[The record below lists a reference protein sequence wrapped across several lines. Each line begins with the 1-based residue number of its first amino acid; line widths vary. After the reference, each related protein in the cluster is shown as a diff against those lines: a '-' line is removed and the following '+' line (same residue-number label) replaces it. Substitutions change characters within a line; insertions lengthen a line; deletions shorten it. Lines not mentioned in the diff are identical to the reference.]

1 MDNGI
6 APNAKRLL
14 WAGFM
19 AILAAGVGF
28 AIRGGILGIWSAKF
42 GFTGLETG
50 LINGAGFTGFCFGI
64 IIGGLIADKIGYGKL
79 VVVAF
84 LLHALSA
91 FVTFAANDGMATQ
104 TAFVILWTGTFI
116 FALANGTLEAVA
128 NPLVATLFPEKRTH
142 YLNILHAS
150 WPAGLVLGSF
160 IGGYWG
166 ETLGWG
172 WKTRLAL
179 FLVPTVIYGIMF
191 LGQHFPKSEA
201 SQKGLKL
208 GEMLTDVGI
217 IGAAVVGFLVGLFV
231 KDGLGPLMGGLTS
244 SPFFSSNAW
253 TYISIAIGVGVWL
266 TLSNLSR
273 WAVGAWLLF
282 TLFVVHALVGAV
294 ELGTDGWIQ
303 NITGNFLTTQQGTL
317 LFVFTSAIMFALR
330 FCADFIEKRMGLSPL
345 GILLVC
351 AMLACVGLNL
361 AAGIAAFGGALGA
374 LAVYAVGKTF
384 FWPTM
389 LAVASDR
396 FPRTG
401 AVAISIMGG
410 IGMMSAGLIG
420 SPGLGYAKDRF
431 ASESLQTAN
440 VAVYETSK
448 VAEPRGWLFFGKVNA
463 IDGRK
468 LGEVQTKLQTARQE
482 LAKTG
487 VNDPK
492 AALER
497 LTPEERAIYEASIQ
511 GDRKTLRAD
520 SFIPAAM
527 AVIYLLIILYF
538 KSIGGYKPIHIAQ
551 TTERQTAEA
560 KAV

>member
-1 MDNGI
+1 
-6 APNAKRLL
+6 
-14 WAGFM
+14 M

-28 AIRGGILGIWSAKF
+28 SIRGGILGIWSAKF

-91 FVTFAANDGMATQ
+91 VVTFAANDGMATR
-104 TAFVILWTGTFI
+104 TAFVILWSGTFI

-128 NPLVATLFPEKRTH
+128 NPLVATLFPNNRTH

-166 ETLGWG
+166 ETLAWG

-179 FLVPTVIYGIMF
+179 FLIPTVIYGVMF
-191 LGQHFPKSEA
+191 FGQHFPKSEA

-208 GEMLTDVGI
+208 GEMLRDVGV
-217 IGAAVVGFLVGLFV
+217 IGSAVVGFLVGLFF
-231 KDGLGPLMGGLTS
+231 KDGLGPLLGGLTNS
-244 SPFFSSNAW
+244 TFFASNIW
-253 TYISIAIGVGVWL
+253 TYLSIAVGAVVWL
-266 TLSNLSR
+266 SLSNLSR
-273 WAVGAWLLF
+273 WAMGAWLLF
-282 TLFVVHALVGAV
+282 TLFVAHALVGAV

-303 NITGNFLTTQQGTL
+303 NITGNFLTTKQGTL
-317 LFVFTSAIMFALR
+317 LFVFTSAIMFSLR
-330 FCADFIEKRMGLSPL
+330 FCAHFIEKRIGLSPL
-345 GILLVC
+345 GILLTC
-351 AMLACVGLNL
+351 AILACVGLNF
-361 AAGIAAFGGALGA
+361 AAGIATFGGALGA
-374 LAVYAVGKTF
+374 LAVYAIGKTF

-431 ASESLQTAN
+431 ASEALQKTDP
-440 VAVYETSK
+440 ETYASST
-448 VAEPRGWLFFGKVNA
+448 VAEPKSWLFFEKVKA
-463 IDGRK
+463 IDGKK
-468 LGEVQTKLQTARQE
+468 LGEVQGKLQASRAE

-487 VNDPK
+487 VTDPL
-492 AALER
+492 AALAT
-497 LTPEERAIYEASIQ
+497 LTPEERVVYEASIQ

-520 SFIPAAM
+520 AFIPAAL
-527 AVIYLLIILYF
+527 AVIYLLILLYF
-538 KSIGGYKPIHIAQ
+538 TTIGGYKPVHIDP
-551 TTERQTAEA
+551 ERLAGGVQGPHQA
-560 KAV
+560 